1 MALKYKTEQEIGATD
16 VVGCSTQDL
25 HQDVFVGA
33 RPLHG
38 LPQLLHSVDDGRV
51 QHGEDGLLK
60 VPRQLLLQH
69 VHQLLSQ
76 GDASPSNTPPRRPI
90 IEASGTYVVVLVEVG
105 LFDFLPLERAA
116 VGQDVDD
123 GLLVGP

>member
-1 MALKYKTEQEIGATD
+1 MLYI
-16 VVGCSTQDL
+16 VGCSTEDL

-69 VHQLLSQ
+69 VHQLLSP
-76 GDASPSNTPPRRPI
+76 GDAFGLKPSK
-90 IEASGTYVVVLVEVG
+90 AL
-105 LFDFLPLERAA
+105 
-116 VGQDVDD
+116 
-123 GLLVGP
+123 